1 MIDQALK
8 RQIAQ
13 HEIRCHK
20 APGRFLRHT
29 AWMAEFGQIFL
40 VAMLLL
46 AAAGLLWSLYG
57 LVFVRFQVWRILLLV
72 GFAALLWTLVA
83 NLWPPTETAQGL
95 PLTPEEAP
103 RLFEMIRVLRKRIQ
117 APEFD
122 QVLVDDSLGVS
133 IVQTPSLGILGRYRN
148 TLVLGL
154 PVLMGLSTPQV
165 AAQVAHEFGH
175 LATGRR
181 ERKAWIYRT
190 RRSWWR
196 LAQSRAQSRF
206 APAFTD
212 IGARIFFRY
221 YFPRFN
227 ARAMVVARQQEVDA
241 DLLAHRVMGT
251 VPSARGLVA
260 LEVMRRFLDEEF
272 WPGIWAQARTEA
284 LPSAKPLRAQYV
296 LLRESLRGP
305 AAPRWLREALARV
318 PSPSE
323 SHASLK
329 ARLDLAEAPHELP
342 EPPEHCAADELLG
355 TTTLD
360 TLITELDLHW
370 RERVHEDWLHRHREH
385 VHTVLLVDE
394 LAVADAEH
402 PLALPEHL
410 LWARAT
416 WQVKGAA
423 AAVPVLREALARH
436 KVSTEA
442 GCLLAQALAETCQP
456 VQPVSRQPDA
466 PADLIEAIE
475 LLIDVAQVDGETRP
489 YVYSPDVDPR
499 WRLEAGR
506 QLEKLLEQRQLYE
519 ALKHARHR
527 LRELERTGAKALD
540 LLHEFGG
547 DQVLA
552 PSRLSPRLLRPAVA
566 LLQSQP
572 SVGRAWMFRKT
583 HSQCSGWVLH
593 LLVIER
599 SKVLG
604 QPDPHTWWRW
614 LRQRIDLPLQFMVV
628 DLANPFWTALARSD
642 LAAQFRSSDEACF
655 YRAREG

>member
-1 MIDQALK
+1 M
-8 RQIAQ
+8 
-13 HEIRCHK
+13 
-20 APGRFLRHT
+20 
-29 AWMAEFGQIFL
+29 
-40 VAMLLL
+40 
-46 AAAGLLWSLYG
+46 
-57 LVFVRFQVWRILLLV
+57 
-72 GFAALLWTLVA
+72 
-83 NLWPPTETAQGL
+83 
-95 PLTPEEAP
+95 
-103 RLFEMIRVLRKRIQ
+103 
-117 APEFD
+117 
-122 QVLVDDSLGVS
+122 
-133 IVQTPSLGILGRYRN
+133 
-148 TLVLGL
+148 
-154 PVLMGLSTPQV
+154 
-165 AAQVAHEFGH
+165 
-175 LATGRR
+175 
-181 ERKAWIYRT
+181 
-190 RRSWWR
+190 
-196 LAQSRAQSRF
+196 RASSS
-206 APAFTD
+206 
-212 IGARIFFRY
+212 GY

-305 AAPRWLREALARV
+305 AAPRWLREAPGACPAPV
-318 PSPSE
+318 
-323 SHASLK
+323 K
-329 ARLDLAEAPHELP
+329 ATPRSRPGSIWPRHPHELP

-385 VHTVLLVDE
+385 VQTVLLVDE

-456 VQPVSRQPDA
+456 VKPVSRQPDA

-499 WRLEAGR
+499 AGAWRPGVNW
-506 QLEKLLEQRQLYE
+506 KNC
-519 ALKHARHR
+519 
-527 LRELERTGAKALD
+527 
-540 LLHEFGG
+540 
-547 DQVLA
+547 
-552 PSRLSPRLLRPAVA
+552 
-566 LLQSQP
+566 
-572 SVGRAWMFRKT
+572 W
-583 HSQCSGWVLH
+583 
-593 LLVIER
+593 
-599 SKVLG
+599 
-604 QPDPHTWWRW
+604 
-614 LRQRIDLPLQFMVV
+614 
-628 DLANPFWTALARSD
+628 
-642 LAAQFRSSDEACF
+642 SSASCT
-655 YRAREG
+655 RR